1 MCTRSVDAY
10 FKGASHAFTGY
21 KYGVEQPTNV
31 IMLRPPPRS
40 ALPVEARSN
49 VGTAKLDLISN
60 RRLIEYGPGEG
71 VALVGSRRSEYLA
84 VVPPEVADCVQE
96 MRERRSVVEAT
107 AF

>member
-1 MCTRSVDAY
+1 MKSIDINTTLID
-10 FKGASHAFTGY
+10 GY
-21 KYGVEQPTNV
+21 LQLLNN
-31 IMLRPPPRS
+31 LS
-40 ALPVEARSN
+40 AN
-49 VGTAKLDLISN
+49 NKLDLISN